1 MLELVPGRKRTAVKQ
16 AISKTENKDGR
27 INRRC

>member
-1 MLELVPGRKRTAVKQ
+1 MLELVPGRKWTVKQ